1 MNSPASRVG
10 RGLIWLMAALAVA
23 PAPAQEFYVGNSGD
37 GTIAKVDLLGN
48 ITTYATGFTNPYG
61 LVVDQAG
68 ILYVSSTTLHRV
80 YSVSLSGA
88 VSEYATG
95 FAGTSNLLGMVFD
108 ATGNLYVADVSAGIY
123 KVSAGSSSG
132 VLWAT
137 GMSYPRDV
145 AFNAGGTLYAAAGFN
160 PMRVYSVTAGGT
172 ASSFASVA
180 AVSGFVAIDFD
191 SAGNAFVAGY
201 DSTIY
206 KISPGGAVS
215 TFLTGYTAT
224 GLALDSLDNVYF
236 TSGSSLFKS
245 TVAGV
250 VSTVATGFSTPTS
263 LVLAPAAVPE
273 PATLAIWLGLAAL
286 GTARWRRRM
295 RV

>member
-1 MNSPASRVG
+1 MKSSAHAAG
-10 RGLIWLMAALAVA
+10 RGLIWLMASLVA
-23 PAPAQEFYVGNSGD
+23 TPAPAQEFYVGNSGD
-37 GTIAKVDLLGN
+37 GTIVRVDLLGN

-95 FAGTSNLLGMVFD
+95 FAGTSNLLGMAFD
-108 ATGNLYVADVSAGIY
+108 ATGNLYVADVSAGVY
-123 KVSAGSSSG
+123 KVTAGGSSV

-145 AFNAGGTLYAAAGFN
+145 AFNAGGALYAAAGFN
-160 PMRVYSVTAGGT
+160 PMRVYSITTEGA
-172 ASSFASVA
+172 ASAFASVA
-180 AVSGFVAIDFD
+180 VMSGFAAIDFD

-224 GLALDSLDNVYF
+224 GLALDSADNLYF

-245 TVAGV
+245 TSAGV
-250 VSTVATGFSTPTS
+250 VSTFATGFSTPSS

-273 PATLAIWLGLAAL
+273 PATLGLWLGLVVLGAA
-286 GTARWRRRM
+286 TWRRRM